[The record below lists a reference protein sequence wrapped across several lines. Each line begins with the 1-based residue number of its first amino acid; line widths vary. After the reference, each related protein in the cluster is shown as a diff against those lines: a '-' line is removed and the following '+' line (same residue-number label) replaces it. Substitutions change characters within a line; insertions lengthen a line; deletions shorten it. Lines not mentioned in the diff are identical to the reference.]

1 MKGPG
6 VRGLVGAVV
15 ASVVLSVGLGVA
27 MATAASSARGLAEVP
42 SQAPTTVPNAAAA
55 GPVATELPTSTSAS
69 VIGDPD
75 ADRTIRRIVFTL
87 LGLAAAVLL
96 VTILFWRATRPVPVP
111 LNRLSIM
118 QSRAWR
124 KADAAQRASM
134 LGPTRSTTAGDAGGV
149 VDASSEPV
157 VAAPVVADVEP
168 SPDGVAAS
176 QDAPAEEPSPDGV
189 AASQD
194 APAEEPSGPSA
205 SLLADG

>member
-1 MKGPG
+1 
-6 VRGLVGAVV
+6 V
-15 ASVVLSVGLGVA
+15 ASAVLSFGLGVA
-27 MATAASSARGLAEVP
+27 MATAASSVRGLAEVP

-96 VTILFWRATRPVPVP
+96 VTIMFWRATRPVPVP

-134 LGPTRSTTAGDAGGV
+134 LGRTRSTSAGDAGGG
-149 VDASSEPV
+149 VDASYEPV
-157 VAAPVVADVEP
+157 VAAPVVAGVEP

-194 APAEEPSGPSA
+194 APAENPSGPSA